1 MSDDKKLSETQKI
14 NQNKIFKDN
23 EKAKKGENQ
32 LKLAIEDCY
41 KKLNVEYGGKSYINF
56 NYMSSINQS
65 FITNQTKDYFG
76 KNFNYVEKYSSHI
89 KPDGGFICYELQT
102 EKFMTLNQGLLLCAE
117 YKKQG
122 DGKDQASGNAI
133 ERCYKNFRE
142 YELCSLKLPYF
153 LYFVFCSGTD
163 FKKGSSILDRLTALT
178 IKRPFNHTYYEKEK
192 GLPSASVYINEN
204 NWNNKEMSNIMF
216 EGAKK
221 VIDNY
226 LIKVSNFEEVK
237 YKNVK

>member
-1 MSDDKKLSETQKI
+1 MSNDKKLSETQKI

-41 KKLNVEYGGKSYINF
+41 KKLNIEYGKKSYINF
-56 NYMSSINQS
+56 NYMSLISQS
-65 FITNQTKDYFG
+65 FITDQTKDYFG
-76 KNFNYVEKYSSHI
+76 KNFNYVEKTSSHI

-102 EKFMTLNQGLLLCAE
+102 EKLMTLNQGLLLCAE

-142 YELCSLKLPYF
+142 YELCSQKLPYC
-153 LYFVFCSGTD
+153 LYYIFCSGTD
-163 FKKGSSILDRLTALT
+163 FKKDSSILDRLTALT

-192 GLPSASVYINEN
+192 NICSASVYTKEN
-204 NWNNKEMSNIMF
+204 VWSVEEMSNIMF

-226 LIKVSNFEEVK
+226 LITTFNFENVS

>member
-1 MSDDKKLSETQKI
+1 MSNDKKLSETLKE

-41 KKLNVEYGGKSYINF
+41 KKLNIEYGTKSYVNF
-56 NYMSSINQS
+56 NYMSSITQS
-65 FITNQTKDYFG
+65 FITDQTKDYFG
-76 KNFNYVEKYSSHI
+76 NNFNYIENKSSHI
-89 KPDGGFICYELQT
+89 KPDGGFICYDLQT
-102 EKFMTLNQGLLLCAE
+102 QKLLSMNQGLLLCAE

-122 DGKDQASGNAI
+122 DGKNQASGNAI
-133 ERCYKNFRE
+133 ERCYKNFKE
-142 YELCSLKLPYF
+142 YELCSLKLPYC
-153 LYFVFCSGTD
+153 LYFIFCSGTD
-163 FKKGSSILDRLTALT
+163 FKKGSSILDRLSALT
-178 IKRPFNHTYYEKEK
+178 IKRPFNNIYYEKEK
-192 GLPSASVYINEN
+192 SLSSASVYINEN
-204 NWNNKEMSNIMF
+204 TWTIKEMSNIMF

-226 LIKVSNFEEVK
+226 LIKVSDFKEVK